1 MRLCGEWRSALQAMP
16 STGAPANQIHQAR
29 KRMPDKQ
36 VMFNVRI
43 TERTRRKWK
52 QEAKKRGMQLGQF
65 VQRAVEREC
74 DDAGKTSQAGKTS

>member
-1 MRLCGEWRSALQAMP
+1 
-16 STGAPANQIHQAR
+16 
-29 KRMPDKQ
+29 MPDKQ